1 MEIWLSQAK
10 NYNEKTNYY
19 RVQKLLEK
27 AESGNDITIGVI
39 GGSMTAG
46 ANAEP
51 METNCYGP
59 IKTWFESTLESMSI
73 SSISVSVLRIPYFR
87 VYPCRRETI
96 TIQPRFNYNRICLQ
110 RPTRRYLSGFL
121 RKHNASTGKSRVGSR
136 YIANAIRKSRISKIE
151 RQYPIAQHCQIP
163 IVSYND
169 AIKDEII
176 KGEKTWLDYY
186 QTSTLIGGDGIHPN
200 TTAHQK
206 IADLIATELLEG
218 KKASNIDRM
227 ASLPAPLYS
236 NILKMHFI

>member
-1 MEIWLSQAK
+1 M
-10 NYNEKTNYY
+10 
-19 RVQKLLEK
+19 
-27 AESGNDITIGVI
+27 
-39 GGSMTAG
+39 
-46 ANAEP
+46 
-51 METNCYGP
+51 
-59 IKTWFESTLESMSI
+59 
-73 SSISVSVLRIPYFR
+73 
-87 VYPCRRETI
+87 
-96 TIQPRFNYNRICLQ
+96 
-110 RPTRRYLSGFL
+110 
-121 RKHNASTGKSRVGSR
+121 HASRDF
-136 YIANAIRKSRISKIE
+136 KIE

-236 NILKMHFI
+236 NILEDAFYLSETDITPVQTGVWTAEVLFGISVQEKVGEAEIANSELQFKINGDVTAVTYWKRRQTKISERPKFG